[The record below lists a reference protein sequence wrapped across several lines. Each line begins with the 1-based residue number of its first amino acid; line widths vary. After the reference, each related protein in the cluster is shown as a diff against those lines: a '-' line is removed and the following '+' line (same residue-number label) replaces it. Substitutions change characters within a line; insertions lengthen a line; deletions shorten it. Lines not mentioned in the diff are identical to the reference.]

1 MTIWVLSSYFSKD
14 AYTQIIAICLG
25 TCCPSHE
32 QWLLV
37 SCSPVPHHVV
47 IEGPLEEHGWFKEFL
62 VVKKNKR
69 CIPFAEIHLII
80 YIRNDI
86 FESDDD

>member
-1 MTIWVLSSYFSKD
+1 M
-14 AYTQIIAICLG
+14 
-25 TCCPSHE
+25 
-32 QWLLV
+32 
-37 SCSPVPHHVV
+37 V